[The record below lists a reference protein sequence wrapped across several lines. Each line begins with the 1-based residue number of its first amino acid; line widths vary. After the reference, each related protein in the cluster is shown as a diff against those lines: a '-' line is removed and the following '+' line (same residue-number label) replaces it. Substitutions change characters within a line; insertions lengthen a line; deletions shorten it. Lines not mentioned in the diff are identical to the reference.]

1 MIGFI
6 LQRTGAMLRTLS
18 PELQAKVKADV
29 LRRANKMRVRSF
41 IEIPYEFVMA
51 KGFVPVRH

>member
-1 MIGFI
+1 MTQGSGH
-6 LQRTGAMLRTLS
+6 TGAMLRTLS

-41 IEIPYEFVMA
+41 IEFPYEFVMA